1 MKKQNGTTQSPETE
15 ILPEDTTAEIT
26 SSEMQVRK
34 APADLQLSQVS
45 VNDIDSLES
54 AEAAPIDLM
63 SNYWSPEMPGET
75 KRVVF
80 DRIDL
85 SPVLAQDTGEIIDL
99 ECAFFF
105 VKENGQV
112 KQLRNGSKRL
122 VGALQSYNIQ
132 RGTPLEIKYMGK
144 KQNRMN
150 SFKSDN
156 WSVVPL
162 IINTSSK

>member
-1 MKKQNGTTQSPETE
+1 MKKVNGAADIAEVEVTQNGLEVRK
-15 ILPEDTTAEIT
+15 TTA
-26 SSEMQVRK
+26 SL
-34 APADLQLSQVS
+34 PLSHVS
-45 VNDIDSLES
+45 VNNIDALES

-63 SNYWSPEMPGET
+63 SNYWSPEIPGEL
-75 KRVVF
+75 KRVIF
-80 DRIDL
+80 DRIDV
-85 SPVLAQDTGEIIDL
+85 SPVLAQDTGEVIEL

-105 VKENGQV
+105 VKEQGQV

-132 RGTPLEIKYMGK
+132 RGTPLEIKYLGK

-156 WSVVPL
+156 WSVTPL
-162 IINTSSK
+162 IVNTKGE